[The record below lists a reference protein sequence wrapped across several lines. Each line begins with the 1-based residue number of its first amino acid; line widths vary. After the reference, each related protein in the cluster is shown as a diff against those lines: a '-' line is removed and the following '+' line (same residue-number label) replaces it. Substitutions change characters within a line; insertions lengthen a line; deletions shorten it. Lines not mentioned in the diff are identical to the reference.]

1 MKQKTFVLVHPAW
14 HGGWFWKKL
23 LPHLQSSGH
32 VTVAPTLTGLGER
45 SHLARPDVNLQ
56 VHINDIVNVLKYEDL
71 RDVVLVGHSSSG
83 VVITGIADVAPH
95 RIARLVY
102 LDAFVPEDNQSVLDL
117 VTPERRQVLESLAKT
132 EGDGW
137 LLPRFALPD
146 WQTIVRD
153 MWGVT
158 SADDAGWVLDRLAP
172 TPIGHFKDPVRRA
185 NIAAEQI
192 PRAFVR
198 FLQFANPVF
207 DRHASMAQQNRL
219 WCYRELAAPHHAPIT
234 VPHAVANLLLELAA

>member
-1 MKQKTFVLVHPAW
+1 
-14 HGGWFWKKL
+14 
-23 LPHLQSSGH
+23 
-32 VTVAPTLTGLGER
+32 
-45 SHLARPDVNLQ
+45 
-56 VHINDIVNVLKYEDL
+56 
-71 RDVVLVGHSSSG
+71 
-83 VVITGIADVAPH
+83 
-95 RIARLVY
+95 
-102 LDAFVPEDNQSVLDL
+102 
-117 VTPERRQVLESLAKT
+117 
-132 EGDGW
+132 
-137 LLPRFALPD
+137 
-146 WQTIVRD
+146 

-158 SADDAGWVLDRLAP
+158 SADDAGWILDRLAP